1 MSYITRFTPR
11 LFVFDFT
18 NIISK
23 AFNRWGQFK
32 PVKKLSNAF
41 LVPSCAFLLNFQKK
55 RKVYFPIYIAFF
67 ADLSI

>member
-1 MSYITRFTPR
+1 M
-11 LFVFDFT
+11 VFDFT

-32 PVKKLSNAF
+32 PDKKKLSNAF

>member
-1 MSYITRFTPR
+1 M
-11 LFVFDFT
+11 VFDFT